1 MGWGASNTMGL
12 CVSPAQRSPGAE
24 LGKLAAGVRP
34 GIHLPGESLPAP
46 SQDAQCVCVWGGRQA
61 PPSPSLQSR
70 MGATQGDR
78 DPGRQPPSKLG
89 SSMERPVVPIT

>member
-1 MGWGASNTMGL
+1 MTGWGASNTMGL

-34 GIHLPGESLPAP
+34 GIHLPGEGLPVP
-46 SQDAQCVCVWGGRQA
+46 SQDAQSGGRA
-61 PPSPSLQSR
+61 GTTLTKPSSK

-78 DPGRQPPSKLG
+78 DPERQRPSKLG
-89 SSMERPVVPIT
+89 SSMEQPVAPIT